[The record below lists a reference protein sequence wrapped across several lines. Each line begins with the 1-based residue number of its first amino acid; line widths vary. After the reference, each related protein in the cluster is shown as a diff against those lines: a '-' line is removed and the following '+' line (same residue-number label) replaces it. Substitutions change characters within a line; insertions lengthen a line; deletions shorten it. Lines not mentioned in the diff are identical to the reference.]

1 MKTLQVVGVW
11 VLQALMALVM
21 IGSGIEKFTGPM
33 WQRMFRVWGYPEH
46 FYLVIGAIETV
57 AGLGLLIPR
66 VATPSAILLM
76 VVMAGAAVT
85 QITRGGRNG
94 VGEIVFFVLL
104 GVVAYARRA
113 RETTERAEEFKHGA
127 AGTRRKTIYSP

>member
-1 MKTLQVVGVW
+1 MKKLQIVGLW
-11 VLQALMALVM
+11 LLQAFMAMVM
-21 IGSGIEKFTGPM
+21 VGSGIEKFTGPM

-66 VATPSAILLM
+66 IATPAAILLM

-85 QITRGGRNG
+85 QITRAGRSG

-104 GVVAYARRA
+104 GVIAYARRA
-113 RETTERAEEFKHGA
+113 PWVQRFRPVTLHQRQ
-127 AGTRRKTIYSP
+127 PLV